1 MRLANEG
8 IEARSEATPGAGD
21 WAVTRQGYDE
31 NFNLVSIVQPEGET
45 TLQTYDPRN
54 LLFSVTRGAATD
66 EASTETYVH
75 DAEGNRTLLT
85 NGRGFS
91 HETAFDGFG
100 RVKSANDPLGNR
112 TAMGYDDGSSVV
124 ESARYDGGG
133 HLLAETGS
141 SFDLRGR
148 PATASTWL
156 WSGSDPT
163 GARTLTSSTA
173 YDAAGNA
180 IASTDALGRT
190 STQAFDSA
198 GRRVT
203 ATDAVGNRVEWELD
217 RASHSRQVTMVEQVE
232 GEGPVTTTVQAAHD
246 ALGRATTTTDPLGNV
261 ATTVYDARG
270 NVRLAID
277 PEGHFTE
284 STFDGPDR
292 LTRTVR
298 PEGISV
304 DYAYDRSSRLT
315 SYRDALNQ
323 TTSWSYDALG
333 RARTTTYPDATQESV
348 AYDAAG
354 NATLLVDANGNQVT
368 QIFDSA
374 NRMSSRSVVPGSG
387 VEGPTA
393 EIFAYDGLSRLTQV
407 QSGTHVTS
415 HTYDSLSRQTSETTN
430 GKTTTYQRDDAGNV
444 TQQVYPSGTSLTQT
458 FDALNR
464 QKTVA
469 TGGSALVSYGFRGGD
484 LVASKSLGNG
494 LAGGTTYDG
503 ARRPVR
509 STLGGANFEPFT
521 ERLAWSKRNLK
532 TATQREDLNGRG
544 YVVAYDGAGRLVEAA
559 KAENPLDLA
568 PNNST
573 PAAAT
578 VAALSES
585 YGYSYDAAE
594 NLLEQ
599 RPERFAIS
607 AHQSSP
613 SDGSGRNRPG
623 SFAGQ
628 TLSWDGNGN
637 LIRKG
642 ADHFAWDYRNRL
654 TRVTRDGVGEIARYE
669 YDAFNR
675 LSKRTV
681 GGEVQE
687 WAWSGWQLLER
698 YKNGQLAMRRTY
710 GQGLDEVVRQESDS
724 DGDGVLETV
733 TIPVYDSI
741 GNAVAITD
749 ESGKAIE
756 RYEYSPYGTR
766 TIRVDLTPPVVE
778 QLREADGQLLLE
790 FSEEILLQ
798 RIEQAIT
805 GGTLTLRDTTDDEPV
820 TITASQPVRDGK
832 QKGRRLLLTPDPGA
846 PPEANHAMLLHIEPS
861 AMADLF
867 ENRSETAYEKA
878 FVWLDADHVIEDTTP
893 PRVELLLTKTGEL
906 ELGWSEAID
915 AESASQRILLDGQTL
930 TWITTPD
937 GYTLKP
943 DVAISATTHTL
954 QVTGQLADLGGNAIA
969 APWSHSVTTGGT
981 DRIVYERP
989 DERITPTS
997 TLDNLASFQGHI
1009 TDPATG
1015 LVYMRNRWMDPEMGR
1030 FLSADPMG
1038 YPDGP
1043 SQYGFAGNSPQDRSD
1058 PLGLFQQD
1066 FHQGLTEYLARLAG
1080 FNFREA
1086 KLLGRAAQSPDC
1098 EGDPRN
1104 PINSGLLIN
1113 SRALP
1118 PFGVGAFPKT
1128 QVSNA
1133 ERAEA
1138 AMRLRTWHFPLTLT
1152 SEGYRVVKQSAEASE
1167 IYRRGIRDGDLW
1179 AFGSGL
1185 HVLED
1190 SFSHSG
1196 KGSREFF
1203 DPVRAIYAQYGH
1215 PDERGGLFDASTDE
1229 PDKYPL
1235 LAIEAAAATF
1245 AALLEFR
1252 SQNDPSFDFD
1262 EFAARWEDYS
1272 RAPLLQFINSTRE
1285 GRLEWLGDAH
1295 IYLDP
1300 E

>member
-1 MRLANEG
+1 M
-8 IEARSEATPGAGD
+8 
-21 WAVTRQGYDE
+21 
-31 NFNLVSIVQPEGET
+31 
-45 TLQTYDPRN
+45 
-54 LLFSVTRGAATD
+54 
-66 EASTETYVH
+66 
-75 DAEGNRTLLT
+75 
-85 NGRGFS
+85 
-91 HETAFDGFG
+91 
-100 RVKSANDPLGNR
+100 
-112 TAMGYDDGSSVV
+112 
-124 ESARYDGGG
+124 
-133 HLLAETGS
+133 
-141 SFDLRGR
+141 
-148 PATASTWL
+148 
-156 WSGSDPT
+156 
-163 GARTLTSSTA
+163 
-173 YDAAGNA
+173 
-180 IASTDALGRT
+180 
-190 STQAFDSA
+190 
-198 GRRVT
+198 
-203 ATDAVGNRVEWELD
+203 
-217 RASHSRQVTMVEQVE
+217 
-232 GEGPVTTTVQAAHD
+232 
-246 ALGRATTTTDPLGNV
+246 
-261 ATTVYDARG
+261 
-270 NVRLAID
+270 
-277 PEGHFTE
+277 
-284 STFDGPDR
+284 
-292 LTRTVR
+292 
-298 PEGISV
+298 
-304 DYAYDRSSRLT
+304 
-315 SYRDALNQ
+315 
-323 TTSWSYDALG
+323 
-333 RARTTTYPDATQESV
+333 
-348 AYDAAG
+348 
-354 NATLLVDANGNQVT
+354 
-368 QIFDSA
+368 
-374 NRMSSRSVVPGSG
+374 
-387 VEGPTA
+387 
-393 EIFAYDGLSRLTQV
+393 
-407 QSGTHVTS
+407 
-415 HTYDSLSRQTSETTN
+415 
-430 GKTTTYQRDDAGNV
+430 
-444 TQQVYPSGTSLTQT
+444 
-458 FDALNR
+458 
-464 QKTVA
+464 
-469 TGGSALVSYGFRGGD
+469 
-484 LVASKSLGNG
+484 GNG

-1030 FLSADPMG
+1030 FLSPDPMG
-1038 YPDGP
+1038 TADGASMYALDANDP
-1043 SQYGFAGNSPQDRSD
+1043 SNNSD
-1058 PLGLFQQD
+1058 PLGL
-1066 FHQGLTEYLARLAG
+1066 
-1080 FNFREA
+1080 
-1086 KLLGRAAQSPDC
+1086 
-1098 EGDPRN
+1098 
-1104 PINSGLLIN
+1104 
-1113 SRALP
+1113 
-1118 PFGVGAFPKT
+1118 
-1128 QVSNA
+1128 
-1133 ERAEA
+1133 
-1138 AMRLRTWHFPLTLT
+1138 
-1152 SEGYRVVKQSAEASE
+1152 
-1167 IYRRGIRDGDLW
+1167 
-1179 AFGSGL
+1179 
-1185 HVLED
+1185 
-1190 SFSHSG
+1190 
-1196 KGSREFF
+1196 
-1203 DPVRAIYAQYGH
+1203 AIYAFDGTCNDFFSNPNEKTNVAKLFLALAPGTQGEYISGIGA
-1215 PDERGGLFDASTDE
+1215 PDCDGLSGAYDSGTGFGASERLEVMYQRLTKNFNKGDREIDIFGFSRGSALARAFANMIHERGIPDLSQTRPKTLYAYWGQVTVQVPASFFESPPIRFLGLFDTVGSFWLGNGSDVDLSIAPNVQRVRHAVAMDE
-1229 PDKYPL
+1229 RRYLFPL
-1235 LAIEAAAATF
+1235 SSIHSSPREHNSER
-1245 AALLEFR
+1245 LLEVGFPGAHSDVGGGYGR
-1252 SQNDPSFDFD
+1252 GDHLSK
-1262 EFAARWEDYS
+1262 
-1272 RAPLLQFINSTRE
+1272 APLFWMWSEAVAAGVPLGPLVPSDLALPGNVRQMSHDSRWSIDFWHE
-1285 GRLEWLGDAH
+1285 AHDEVYGGRKPVRKT
-1295 IYLDP
+1295 IYYP
-1300 E
+1300 ARKP